1 MGTAQNRS
9 VHKALTLLQWELH
22 NQEAPLLLFLLGDS
36 REALSMT
43 TIQPPIRHRTIM
55 PTQLGVKIQSV
66 SLATRLLEHYLGKVI
81 NSFKVS
87 KILMEM

>member
-22 NQEAPLLLFLLGDS
+22 NQEAPLSLFLSGDS

-43 TIQPPIRHRTIM
+43 TVQSPIRHRTIM
-55 PTQLGVKIQSV
+55 PTQLGVKLQSGSV
-66 SLATRLLEHYLGKVI
+66 CLISYKVI
-81 NSFKVS
+81 STLLRES
-87 KILMEM
+87 H